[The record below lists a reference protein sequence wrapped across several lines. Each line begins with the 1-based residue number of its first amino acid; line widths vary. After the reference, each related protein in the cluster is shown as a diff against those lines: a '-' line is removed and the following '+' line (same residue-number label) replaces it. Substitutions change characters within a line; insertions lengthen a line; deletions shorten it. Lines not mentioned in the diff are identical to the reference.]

1 MYSKR
6 VCELLDIYKNIWV
19 IPVVEE
25 TKIETKEY
33 KGYDIEEIIKNSIPE
48 HLQDKFNQ
56 LLNEMN
62 DQSI

>member
-1 MYSKR
+1 MYFIDTT
-6 VCELLDIYKNIWV
+6 L
-19 IPVVEE
+19 P
-25 TKIETKEY
+25 IENFQEPPFEEY